1 MAGARSLSHAES
13 DSLIA
18 ALGCDRDR
26 LLVLAGQHLGLR
38 ISELLSLKVGMVAN
52 GLTPKNEI
60 HVPRRSLKG
69 GRSRRKVRLHS
80 RTIPVHPDL
89 ASAFAL
95 YLANF
100 PGGEVPTQDKYL
112 FGSQKGTNKP
122 MGPKSAWRIL
132 KTAALAAGLNA
143 DRISTHTL
151 RKTFAATIYKAS
163 HYDLCALRDCLG
175 HADISS
181 TVRYIEPDAQRLTDL
196 IRGLPSR
203 ARPAL
208 AAHALGSLPVA
219 HAAAVVGSV

>member
-1 MAGARSLSHAES
+1 MSGARSLSHQES

-26 LLVLAGQHLGLR
+26 MIVLAGQHLGLR
-38 ISELLSLKVGMVAN
+38 ISELLSLKVGTIAN
-52 GLTPKNEI
+52 GLVPKGEI
-60 HVPRRSLKG
+60 ILARRNQKG
-69 GRSRRKVRLHS
+69 GKGRRRTNLHG

-100 PGGEVPTQDKYL
+100 PGGGVPTPDMYL
-112 FGSQKGTNKP
+112 FRSQKGLNQP

-132 KTAALAAGLNA
+132 KTAAKAAGLNA

-151 RKTFAATIYKAS
+151 RKTFAATIYEAS

-181 TVRYIEPDAQRLTDL
+181 TVRYVEPDAQRVADL

-203 ARPAL
+203 ARPAV
-208 AAHALGSLPVA
+208 AAHALGSLPA
-219 HAAAVVGSV
+219 APAAAAVGSS